1 MKMDSGTGSSVST
14 CKLLNNLKKCFCYD
28 MFFARDASNTNN
40 KIAVM
45 CDICKKTSKVSFS
58 CFNVMIFKT
67 STAKFL

>member
-1 MKMDSGTGSSVST
+1 MKMDSGTMSFVST
-14 CKLLNNLKKCFCYD
+14 CKLINLKNCFCYD

-58 CFNVMIFKT
+58 CFNVKIF
-67 STAKFL
+67 F